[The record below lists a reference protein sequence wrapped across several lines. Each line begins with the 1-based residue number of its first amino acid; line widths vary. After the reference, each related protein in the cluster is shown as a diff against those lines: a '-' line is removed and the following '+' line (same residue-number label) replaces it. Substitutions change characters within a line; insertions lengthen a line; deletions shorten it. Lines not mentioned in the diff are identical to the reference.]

1 MAGRG
6 IHAPALLLP
15 LFSELPRRVLLG
27 SPVNKRGALP
37 YTLLQEIANALS
49 GQFINLCLR
58 AKMPSLIFGTNYKA
72 YP

>member
-1 MAGRG
+1 MPEAR
-6 IHAPALLLP
+6 
-15 LFSELPRRVLLG
+15 FPRRTLLK

-37 YTLLQEIANALS
+37 YTLLQEIANALG

>member
-1 MAGRG
+1 MRS
-6 IHAPALLLP
+6 PY
-15 LFSELPRRVLLG
+15 FTKLPRRVLLG

>member
-1 MAGRG
+1 MPEAQ
-6 IHAPALLLP
+6 
-15 LFSELPRRVLLG
+15 FPRRTLLG

-37 YTLLQEIANALS
+37 YTLLQEIANALG